1 MLWDTK
7 DVRVARE
14 RDVERNGFWTA
25 RLGISVSTKAL
36 VPPCALILTLLLFDL
51 GLVLILFP
59 FLRLLRRL
67 LNLRTPVLKVQEASL
82 VELDLCLAVPLKLN
96 RERCVTDDGLMLA
109 AFAIDDLGVASI
121 GGLGQGRASR
131 GLQSANESP
140 ISGFVVTFLP
150 SLALMPEV
158 EIALLPFRFVQGN
171 TCDTRLEE
179 GDGEWQLDLLLT
191 ILDSLEDNS
200 V

>member
-14 RDVERNGFWTA
+14 RDVESNGFRTT
-25 RLGISVSTKAL
+25 RLGIGVSTKAL
-36 VPPCALILTLLLFDL
+36 VPPCALVLALLLFNHRLLLVLLAFL
-51 GLVLILFP
+51 GL
-59 FLRLLRRL
+59 FLGL
-67 LNLRTPVLKVQEASL
+67 LNLWTPVLKVQEASL
-82 VELDLCLAVPLKLN
+82 VELDLCLTVPLELN
-96 RERCVTDDGLMLA
+96 RERRVTDDGLMLA
-109 AFAIDDLGVASI
+109 AFAIDDLGVASLSS
-121 GGLGQGRASR
+121 LGQGRASR

-140 ISGFVVTFLP
+140 FASFVVPFLP
-150 SLALMPEV
+150 SLALMSEV
-158 EIALLPFRFVQGN
+158 DIALLSFCFVQGN
-171 TCDTRLEE
+171 TCNTRLEE